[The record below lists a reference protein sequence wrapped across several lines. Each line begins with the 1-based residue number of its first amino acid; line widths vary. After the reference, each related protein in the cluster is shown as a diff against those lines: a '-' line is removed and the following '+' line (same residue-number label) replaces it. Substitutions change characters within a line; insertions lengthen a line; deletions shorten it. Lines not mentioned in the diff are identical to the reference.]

1 MRKFIDKLSVIGYVI
16 FSSTV
21 YLFLFI
27 ISILICVPIRFIG
40 GLYDKLLDTKS

>member
-27 ISILICVPIRFIG
+27 ISILICVPVKIYR
-40 GLYDKLLDTKS
+40 GLYERFLDTKS